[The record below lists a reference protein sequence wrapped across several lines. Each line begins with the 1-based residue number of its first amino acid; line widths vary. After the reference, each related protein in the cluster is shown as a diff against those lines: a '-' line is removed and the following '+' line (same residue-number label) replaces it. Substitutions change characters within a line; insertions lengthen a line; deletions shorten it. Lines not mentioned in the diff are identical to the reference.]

1 MIGLG
6 WAMLYDTMIKKYE
19 KESNLNL
26 QIQSQYYNRVA

>member
-19 KESNLNL
+19 KEPNLNVKN
-26 QIQSQYYNRVA
+26 QSQYYNRMA